1 MIILYVVTYKT
12 LRGFECGGGMG
23 DACRHPWRLFALQ
36 ESRGRGASTGG
47 RRIVSQFFI
56 ARRHALAGC
65 KVMVHL
71 YYEYSCPPAEA
82 QGGY

>member
-1 MIILYVVTYKT
+1 M
-12 LRGFECGGGMG
+12 
-23 DACRHPWRLFALQ
+23 
-36 ESRGRGASTGG
+36 GG
-47 RRIVSQFFI
+47 RRFVLQKYPFFAGAGLTDGSRQFVLQFFI

-71 YYEYSCPPAEA
+71 YYDYSCSPAEA